1 MCAKQAIWLSLL
13 LALSTKSNALT
24 VGIAGATGRVGR
36 LVVENCIRR
45 GYDVAAIVRNLD
57 KARADPLLTQDG
69 VTIRPLDFA
78 ELAKDRDTSVEFVV
92 RSAFEGVDR
101 VIWCASG
108 FVDVKGVDGGD
119 ATKEALDVVG
129 MKCLLPTFSSTPKPL
144 GDTDMNGPP
153 AFIMLSSAGVTR
165 PGWDAAKQAKFVGC
179 ADIPIVRMNPGG
191 ILDRK
196 VVAESMLRD
205 NGSLPYCV
213 VRPTGLKFDDSEWPR
228 GRTLFSQGDV
238 AVGRMNAN
246 DLASNLVDLLTEPS
260 ATGKTFECVTL
271 AGYPPPKSITTVLE
285 KLETDAT
292 INNDSEGVYASFQL
306 MQQLLP
312 GEEQDATRL
321 EMGKTYEQ
329 VDRGEVDRARG
340 AAPTEREQELAG
352 SVVYDG
358 DGNTQKKGFRNRLKR
373 IFSKS

>member
-13 LALSTKSNALT
+13 LIISSKSNALT

-36 LVVENCIRR
+36 LVVENCVRQ
-45 GYDVAAIVRNLD
+45 GYDVTAIVRNVD
-57 KARADPLLTQDG
+57 KAKGDPLLTQDG

-78 ELAKDRDTSVEFVV
+78 AVSADTAEGIVG
-92 RSAFEGVDR
+92 SAFEGVDR

-108 FVDVKGVDGGD
+108 FVDVKGDGDGGET
-119 ATKEALDVVG
+119 TKEALDVVG
-129 MKCLLPTFSSTPKPL
+129 MKYLLPTLSSTLKPKPS
-144 GDTDMNGPP
+144 DDSTAPPP

-165 PGWDAAKQAKFVGC
+165 PGWDAAKQEKFVGC

-205 NGSLPYCV
+205 NAIGNFPYCV
-213 VRPTGLKFDDSEWPR
+213 VRPTGLKFEDKEWPR

-246 DLASNLVDLLTEPS
+246 DLASNLVDLLNEPS

-285 KLETDAT
+285 KLNTDAT
-292 INNDSEGVYASFQL
+292 IDNDSDGVYASFQL

-358 DGNTQKKGFRNRLKR
+358 DAKKGFRNKLKR
-373 IFSKS
+373 IFGSKS